1 MTEPNSHIT
10 AARPLFPEADIDA
23 ATKAIADVLRG
34 GRLILGPHM
43 RAVEAAYAEEV
54 GVEHAVAVHS
64 CTAALETCFR
74 HYGEAGKEVIVPT
87 NTFVATANAVR
98 YAGMEPV
105 FADMN
110 SVDYGIDVDDAIA
123 KMTERTKVVVVV
135 HISGFIPVGIERLR
149 DVCADRGVVLIEDCA
164 HAHGARLDGV
174 AAGALSQAGCFS
186 FYPTKILTSG
196 AGGMITTDD
205 AELAALGR
213 SLRHHG
219 QGASLERIENAG
231 NDWLLDEVRCVLLGL
246 QLKRQPEFL
255 ATRRAVAARYDELL
269 SKDDRITLPT
279 LQRGM
284 EPSYYKYPVLL
295 PEGVAPGAI
304 RSTMS
309 EKHRVDLGALY
320 APPVHLM
327 PVFQRELGTKAGMCP
342 NAEALLARQVTLPM
356 HAALSVSDAD
366 RVVEA
371 LDETLNDLS

>member
-135 HISGFIPVGIERLR
+135 HISGFIPGSFPT
-149 DVCADRGVVLIEDCA
+149 AA
-164 HAHGARLDGV
+164 HTIAPNEMK
-174 AAGALSQAGCFS
+174 F
-186 FYPTKILTSG
+186 
-196 AGGMITTDD
+196 
-205 AELAALGR
+205 
-213 SLRHHG
+213 
-219 QGASLERIENAG
+219 ASR
-231 NDWLLDEVRCVLLGL
+231 
-246 QLKRQPEFL
+246 
-255 ATRRAVAARYDELL
+255 
-269 SKDDRITLPT
+269 
-279 LQRGM
+279 
-284 EPSYYKYPVLL
+284 
-295 PEGVAPGAI
+295 
-304 RSTMS
+304 
-309 EKHRVDLGALY
+309 
-320 APPVHLM
+320 
-327 PVFQRELGTKAGMCP
+327 
-342 NAEALLARQVTLPM
+342 
-356 HAALSVSDAD
+356 
-366 RVVEA
+366 
-371 LDETLNDLS
+371 